1 MSMIIPEGVFTGDA
15 AKSFTLY
22 DMGIGEEGKL
32 PPVDAKRTKVDK
44 TGKQYT
50 VDDGQLYSCYPTPGD
65 RQLTVRFN
73 QVGVTSYNHD
83 LVLANPAKVK
93 EGSKSDITLCVTKRV
108 EASEFSPVQDFPIVM
123 KVTQILPTGCEV
135 TTAEQDQLINLL
147 VSLLK
152 DHSNASVL
160 PKINRGALRLTDI

>member
-1 MSMIIPEGVFTGDA
+1 MIIPEGVFSADS

-32 PPVDAKRTKVDK
+32 PPVDAKRTKTDK
-44 TGKQYT
+44 NGKQYV

-73 QVGVTSYNHD
+73 QVGVMSYNHD
-83 LVLANPAKVK
+83 LVLANPPRVS

-108 EASEFSPVQDFPIVM
+108 EASEYSPVQDYPIVL

-135 TTAEQDQLINLL
+135 TTDEQNQLVNLL

-152 DHSNASVL
+152 DHSNAGTL
-160 PKINRGALRLTDI
+160 PKINRGALRLSDI